1 MNTNKNPLLSG
12 ELPIDGKQAR
22 SNRILKQFHQKL
34 PFLGQEVKLCEK
46 ILRQTTVSIRLQFRC
61 KIVLEAQTCSSIKEL
76 KERLGIKSY
85 NTICL
90 ALPYW
95 AEKCYETCTNS
106 KQLKGYSAYAI
117 STTSQRGKQ
126 KQERRNLNLY
136 PKFRLSRYG
145 LSS

>member
-1 MNTNKNPLLSG
+1 MNKNKNPLLSG

-85 NTICL
+85 NTIRKWIL
-90 ALPYW
+90 EIFGTIMPVILHAVPVL
-95 AEKCYETCTNS
+95 
-106 KQLKGYSAYAI
+106 
-117 STTSQRGKQ
+117 GKFTKLHWLQ
-126 KQERRNLNLY
+126 Q
-136 PKFRLSRYG
+136 YG
-145 LSS
+145 SITPA